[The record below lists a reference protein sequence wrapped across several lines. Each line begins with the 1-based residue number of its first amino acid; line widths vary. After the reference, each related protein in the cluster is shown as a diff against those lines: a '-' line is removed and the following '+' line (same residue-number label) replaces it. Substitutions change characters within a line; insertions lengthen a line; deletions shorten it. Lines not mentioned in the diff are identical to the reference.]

1 MKTTIKTIL
10 FIFYLFALP
19 NIVLAQCN
27 EYTKKECIPKLT
39 PYTFNGQL
47 NNAVLSEGETAELQL
62 TFYKDQE
69 YRILVEGE
77 ESLGKIQFQL
87 FDTDYNLLYDNA
99 DEDHTNLWDFM
110 VESTDDFVIRVL
122 ASPKI
127 KKRSGLKVAVFS
139 ILVGFRAFGSRTIFK

>member
-1 MKTTIKTIL
+1 MRKTITAIL
-10 FIFYLFALP
+10 LIFHLFALP

-27 EYTKKECIPKLT
+27 EYTKKECIPQLT

-77 ESLGKIQFQL
+77 DALGKIQFQL

-99 DEDHTNLWDFM
+99 DEGHTKLWDFM
-110 VESTDDFVIRVL
+110 VESTDDFVIRIL
-122 ASPKI
+122 IPEDKQKAQI
-127 KKRSGLKVAVFS
+127 ESGCVS
-139 ILVGFRAFGSRTIFK
+139 ILIGFRAFGSRTIFK

>member
-1 MKTTIKTIL
+1 MKKIITATL
-10 FIFYLFALP
+10 LIFYLLALP
-19 NIVLAQCN
+19 NLLLAQCN
-27 EYTKKECIPKLT
+27 EYTKKECIPALT

-77 ESLGKIQFQL
+77 NNLGNIQFQL
-87 FDTDYNLLYDNA
+87 FDTDYNILYDNS
-99 DEDHTNLWDFM
+99 DEDYTNIWDFM
-110 VESTDDFVIRVL
+110 VESTDDFILRILV
-122 ASPKI
+122 SKDESKEKI
-127 KKRSGLKVAVFS
+127 ESGCVS